1 MNLYEYLINK
11 SNRST
16 CAAAVAKEAYARF
29 QAYGRT
35 LAPHKDCDPFVF
47 AFSEGGYQAFTFYP
61 DQIVKNRQGDLAIV
75 TGWKDT
81 SSHGWLV
88 RIKTADSEYD
98 SLAEELSPA
107 AFPKGLVEIIRGRVH
122 GKVGEAF
129 K

>member
-1 MNLYEYLINK
+1 MNLYEYLMSK
-11 SNRST
+11 SNNTTR
-16 CAAAVAKEAYARF
+16 AAKEAKEAYERF
-29 QAYGRT
+29 LAHGRT
-35 LAPHKDCDPFVF
+35 LVPQQDCDPFVF
-47 AFSEGGYQAFTFYP
+47 AFCGHGAQAFTFYP

-107 AFPKGLVEIIRGRVH
+107 AFPKGLVDIIRGRVH
-122 GKVGEAF
+122 GKVDEAF
-129 K
+129 E